1 MNGVKRA
8 TVDFT
13 TFIIYC
19 TIESPLDTLRRVN
32 MIGETIKIP
41 QATSKRLPLY
51 YRFLQN
57 FANSGKKRVSS
68 SELSEA
74 MKIDAATIRRDFS
87 HFGALGRKG
96 YGYDVHYLVD
106 FFRQALDQDEV
117 TDVALIGVGS
127 LGNAFL
133 KYNFHKN
140 HNTRII
146 IAFDPKGTHE
156 GTEMS
161 GIPVFHPDTIE
172 DKIKE
177 LGIELV
183 ILSVPSRVA
192 QEVTDKLATIGV
204 KGILNFTPV
213 RLTVPDSLRVHTI
226 DLSVELQT
234 LIYFIKNDVKDS
246 HM

>member
-1 MNGVKRA
+1 MA
-8 TVDFT
+8 
-13 TFIIYC
+13 
-19 TIESPLDTLRRVN
+19 
-32 MIGETIKIP
+32 GEIPKIP

-57 FANSGKKRVSS
+57 FANAGKKRVSS

-96 YGYDVHYLVD
+96 YGYDVNYLVN
-106 FFRQALDQDEV
+106 FFRRTLDQDEE

-133 KYNFHKN
+133 KYNFQKN
-140 HNTRII
+140 HNTRIVV
-146 IAFDPKGTHE
+146 AFDPKAPKDGKTLN
-156 GTEMS
+156 
-161 GIPVFHPDTIE
+161 GIPVFPPSRLE
-172 DKIKE
+172 EKIQE
-177 LGIELV
+177 LGINLV
-183 ILSVPSRVA
+183 ILTVPSRAA
-192 QEVTDKLATIGV
+192 QEVTDRLAAIGV

-213 RLTVPDSLRVHTI
+213 RLAVPEWMRVHTI

-246 HM
+246 QLE

>member
-1 MNGVKRA
+1 
-8 TVDFT
+8 
-13 TFIIYC
+13 
-19 TIESPLDTLRRVN
+19 
-32 MIGETIKIP
+32 MIGETPKIP

-68 SELSEA
+68 SELSES

-106 FFRQALDQDEV
+106 FFRQTLDQDEV

-146 IAFDPKGTHE
+146 VAFDPKAPISGK
-156 GTEMS
+156 EMS
-161 GIPVFHPDTIE
+161 SIPVFHPDAIA
-172 DKIKE
+172 DKIQE
-177 LGIELV
+177 LNIDLV
-183 ILSVPSRVA
+183 ILTVPSRVA
-192 QEVTDKLATIGV
+192 QEVTDQLVEIGI

-213 RLTVPDSLRVHTI
+213 RLTVPDSVRVHTI

-246 HM
+246 HF

>member
-1 MNGVKRA
+1 M
-8 TVDFT
+8 T
-13 TFIIYC
+13 
-19 TIESPLDTLRRVN
+19 E
-32 MIGETIKIP
+32 ETPRIP

-57 FANSGKKRVSS
+57 FANADKKRVSS

-74 MKIDAATIRRDFS
+74 MKVDAATIRRDFS

-96 YGYDVHYLVD
+96 YGYDVDYLVD
-106 FFRQALDQDEV
+106 FFRKILDEGEE

-127 LGNAFL
+127 LGSAFL

-140 HNTRII
+140 HNTRIVL
-146 IAFDPKGTHE
+146 AFDPKADEVGKT
-156 GTEMS
+156 MS
-161 GIPVFHPDTIE
+161 GIPVFHPDS
-172 DKIKE
+172 IKE
-177 LGIELV
+177 KIIEFGVDLV
-183 ILSVPSRVA
+183 ILTVPSRVA
-192 QEVTDKLATIGV
+192 QEVTDELVDIGI

-213 RLTVPDSLRVHTI
+213 RLSAPESVRIHTI

-234 LIYFIKNDVKDS
+234 LIYFTKNDVKES

>member
-1 MNGVKRA
+1 M
-8 TVDFT
+8 
-13 TFIIYC
+13 
-19 TIESPLDTLRRVN
+19 IE
-32 MIGETIKIP
+32 ETPKIP

-140 HNTRII
+140 HNTRIV
-146 IAFDPKGTHE
+146 IAFDPKASHE
-156 GTEMS
+156 GIEMS

-172 DKIKE
+172 EKVRE
-177 LGIELV
+177 LKIELV
-183 ILSVPSRVA
+183 ILSVPSRIA
-192 QEVTDKLATIGV
+192 QEVTDKLAAIGV

>member
-1 MNGVKRA
+1 MA
-8 TVDFT
+8 EET
-13 TFIIYC
+13 TK
-19 TIESPLDTLRRVN
+19 V
-32 MIGETIKIP
+32 P

-57 FANSGKKRVSS
+57 FANAGKKRISS

-96 YGYDVHYLVD
+96 YGYDVDHLLT
-106 FFRQALDQDEV
+106 FFRQTLDQDEE

-133 KYNFHKN
+133 KYNFQKN
-140 HNTRII
+140 HNTRIVV
-146 IAFDPKGTHE
+146 AFDPKAPNDGKSISE
-156 GTEMS
+156 
-161 GIPVFHPDTIE
+161 IPVYHPDMIE
-172 DKIKE
+172 EKIKE
-177 LGIELV
+177 LGINLV
-183 ILSVPSRVA
+183 ILTLPSRAA
-192 QEVTDKLATIGV
+192 QEVADRLVKIGV

-213 RLTVPDSLRVHTI
+213 RLSVPDWMRVHTI

-246 HM
+246 QL